1 MCNKSY
7 CQQCLQ
13 KCVEDVVELDHRRGC
28 WAKFCGLVAIMI
40 DWTKRSDATTKDYFK
55 TTLIFIFGNHI
66 LYSYKYYD
74 FFKKNH
80 IVDNNCV
87 HLFFTYVNVL
97 VNICY
102 CIISTIPFFE
112 FFFLLF
118 FPAIFSSCYYKF
130 IVVNWL
136 IVLDFGVDESPI
148 TELTVRGKGY
158 GGYGFNDDH
167 SDYSD

>member
-1 MCNKSY
+1 M
-7 CQQCLQ
+7 
-13 KCVEDVVELDHRRGC
+13 
-28 WAKFCGLVAIMI
+28 
-40 DWTKRSDATTKDYFK
+40 
-55 TTLIFIFGNHI
+55 
-66 LYSYKYYD
+66 
-74 FFKKNH
+74 
-80 IVDNNCV
+80 
-87 HLFFTYVNVL
+87 
-97 VNICY
+97 NICY

-148 TELTVRGKGY
+148 TELTIRGKGY

-167 SDYSD
+167 SDYIDLLI

>member
-1 MCNKSY
+1 M
-7 CQQCLQ
+7 
-13 KCVEDVVELDHRRGC
+13 
-28 WAKFCGLVAIMI
+28 
-40 DWTKRSDATTKDYFK
+40 
-55 TTLIFIFGNHI
+55 
-66 LYSYKYYD
+66 
-74 FFKKNH
+74 
-80 IVDNNCV
+80 
-87 HLFFTYVNVL
+87 
-97 VNICY
+97 NICY

-118 FPAIFSSCYYKF
+118 FPAISFLNFFYLLKKNIEKIFSSCYYKF

-148 TELTVRGKGY
+148 TELTIRGKGY